1 MKADTSNRRST
12 ALLLGLITILAC
24 SPVQAQDSEPVLPY
38 IINPGD
44 LLSVVVWKEEDLQRQ
59 VLVRP
64 DGAFSF
70 PLAGEIQ
77 ATGKSVAQVQDELAA
92 QLSRYIPDPVVTI
105 AVEQILGNR
114 IYVIGQVNRPG
125 EFIASGRID
134 VVQALS
140 LAGGFTP
147 FAQKND
153 ILILRRR
160 NGIVENTPFR
170 YNEIEKGKNLAQNII
185 LQPGDAIVVP

>member
-1 MKADTSNRRST
+1 MKQRVHRHP
-12 ALLLGLITILAC
+12 GIRPIL
-24 SPVQAQDSEPVLPY
+24 SLVLVMIQLPVLADVAPDSAY
-38 IINPGD
+38 TINPGD
-44 LLSVVVWKEEDLQRQ
+44 LLSITVWKEEDLQRQ

-70 PLAGEIQ
+70 PLAGEID
-77 ATGKSVAQVQDELAA
+77 ATGKSVEQVRAELVER
-92 QLSRYIPDPVVTI
+92 LSRFIPDPVVTV
-105 AVEQILGNR
+105 ATEQILGNK

-125 EFIASGRID
+125 EFVAAARID

-140 LAGGFTP
+140 IAGGFTP

-160 NGIVENTPFR
+160 DGVLEDIPFR
-170 YNEIEKGKNLAQNII
+170 YNEVEKGRNLAQNIV

>member
-1 MKADTSNRRST
+1 MS
-12 ALLLGLITILAC
+12 IT
-24 SPVQAQDSEPVLPY
+24 
-38 IINPGD
+38 
-44 LLSVVVWKEEDLQRQ
+44 VWKELDLQRQ

-70 PLAGEIQ
+70 PLAGEID
-77 ATGKSVAQVQDELAA
+77 ATGKSVEQVRAELVER
-92 QLSRYIPDPVVTI
+92 LSRFIPDPVVTV
-105 AVEQILGNR
+105 ATEQILGNK

-125 EFIASGRID
+125 EFVAAARID

-140 LAGGFTP
+140 IAGGFTP

-160 NGIVENTPFR
+160 DGVLEDIPFR
-170 YNEIEKGKNLAQNII
+170 YNEVEKGRNLAQNIV

>member
-1 MKADTSNRRST
+1 MKPNAATRRSAT
-12 ALLLGLITILAC
+12 LLLGLIAILAC
-24 SPVQAQDSEPVLPY
+24 AAPKAQDSLPMPY
-38 IINPGD
+38 IINAGD
-44 LLSVVVWKEEDLQRQ
+44 VISVIVWKEEDLQRQ

-77 ATGKSVAQVQDELAA
+77 ATGKSVADVQQELTER
-92 QLSRYIPDPVVTI
+92 LTRYIPDPVVTV
-105 AVEQILGNR
+105 ATEQILGNR
-114 IYVIGQVNRPG
+114 IYVIGQVTRPG
-125 EFIASGRID
+125 EFVATSRID

-160 NGIVENTPFR
+160 NGILEDLPFR

>member
-1 MKADTSNRRST
+1 MNADTSTRRST
-12 ALLLGLITILAC
+12 ALLLGLITILTC
-24 SPVQAQDSEPVLPY
+24 SALQAQDSEPVVPY
-38 IINPGD
+38 NINPGD
-44 LLSVVVWKEEDLQRQ
+44 LLSITVWKEEDLQRQ

-77 ATGKSVAQVQDELAA
+77 ATGKSVAQVQEELSA

-105 AVEQILGNR
+105 ATEQILGNR

-125 EFIASGRID
+125 EFIPSGRID

-147 FAQKND
+147 FAQKNN

-160 NGIVENTPFR
+160 NGIVEDTPFR